1 LDEIRTFFKE
11 NPDADFLMPA
21 RALRGLADLAFGKIC
36 STRDGALRL
45 MAEKQKEKIFYIL
58 FLARTLFLNF
68 IFFQLR
74 NEKFFLFA
82 CFCFRKSAPS
92 LSPSLFNFC

>member
-1 LDEIRTFFKE
+1 LALLDEIRTFFKE

-58 FLARTLFLNF
+58 FSTFYFLRAPFSLILF
-68 IFFQLR
+68 FF
-74 NEKFFLFA
+74 N
-82 CFCFRKSAPS
+82 
-92 LSPSLFNFC
+92 